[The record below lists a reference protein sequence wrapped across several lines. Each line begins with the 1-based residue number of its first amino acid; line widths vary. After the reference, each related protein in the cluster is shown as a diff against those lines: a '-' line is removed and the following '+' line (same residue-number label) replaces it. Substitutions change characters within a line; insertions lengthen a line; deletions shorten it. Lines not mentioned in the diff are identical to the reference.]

1 MSIEI
6 HLIHVVFFLSF
17 RLFDRAADNV
27 LFDEATEKEDMSIK
41 ERNDGIKNVPQNYLA
56 VPETV
61 TCCQTLI
68 QLLHEAEIMVW
79 RHF

>member
-1 MSIEI
+1 MLCFSS
-6 HLIHVVFFLSF
+6 VFACLTG
-17 RLFDRAADNV
+17 AADDV

-41 ERNDGIKNVPQNYLA
+41 ERNEGIKNVPQNYLA